1 MVTGTKFIVQLMI
14 AGGILTGEAQFRM
27 AMLPCTAAVVEGV
40 NWKVVP
46 IPRRHRE
53 SDFKKDGRRR
63 YNGRPRIESSILMGH

>member
-14 AGGILTGEAQFRM
+14 AGGMLTGEAQFRM
-27 AMLPCTAAVVEGV
+27 AVLPCTAAVVEGV

-53 SDFKKDGRRR
+53 SDF
-63 YNGRPRIESSILMGH
+63 